1 MAESPPTTFRQASC
15 SIVNAMGKDH
25 MGEEQFYFRYTWCLN
40 PILSIEELFDHLR
53 DEVHHFATLTDWQRE
68 ESVINIYLFVCAV
81 ACTLDDYIGRRLLS
95 TSALRGRLV
104 RFGFILKALEALL
117 YMIEWVR

>member
-1 MAESPPTTFRQASC
+1 MSEHHIA
-15 SIVNAMGKDH
+15 
-25 MGEEQFYFRYTWCLN
+25 EEQFYSRYTWCLN

-53 DEVHHFATLTDWQRE
+53 DEVHHSATLTGWQRE

-95 TSALRGRLV
+95 TSAFRRRLV
-104 RFGFILKALEALL
+104 RFSFVLTALESLVSI
-117 YMIEWVR
+117 IEWLRGLAD